1 MKLFKQEKV
10 FAVLLIVAGIVL
22 LTGSF
27 GYLVSSNVY
36 KRNSGTFH
44 REISDDVGSLKMYF
58 ISSVNNH
65 SLLAS
70 GDCILFEKRDSLG
83 KYHYGLVD
91 TGPNSKYVSGLD
103 EKIKSFLIS
112 HMQGKADSVKSYN
125 GTTGKVV
132 DKYVLDFMII
142 THSDGDHIGNAAYL
156 VDNFKF
162 KNVYLKDINFEVN
175 FNSDYLSTVFYGK
188 LVSKILDQN
197 SRGNEEFKTVI
208 YGLDDFSKYSDS
220 KEFCTLDKVS
230 GTNKNKIDDATI
242 NAYAKTPA
250 ICRLLVYY
258 STSSQYSSD
267 DNVSFWL
274 SKMKSIE
281 KGVDYIP
288 FSEMTDR
295 TIDFGG
301 ANIDLFNLVDNEL
314 LTTEYLTTEQ
324 YNRYKEE
331 CPFYPYWPDY
341 YDKTGMSLHS
351 DQKNENYTSNSKFY
365 HYSNYYSKYDIYDE
379 DAGKTPTYSNSILND
394 NVRSIG
400 MLVSVGSKRAVL
412 AGDLMNYVR
421 YANDSSD
428 ASNYM
433 KNNFAYCGYEDA
445 LASAIAKKINSNNI
459 ISTDPI
465 YIDFVKL
472 SHHGL
477 WYSNTL
483 DYLNKLRPKYTIT
496 PRNSKV
502 SVVGDLSESLAEGE
516 EITATVNNKK
526 VYPYGTFKDTNGNV
540 KGISYKYKFSNW
552 YSVDDDSSMVVRIDE
567 DGVSVYPESYNSIS
581 IKSKPNKIK
590 YSVGDK
596 IDATGLVLNAVS
608 ANSTSGVVESGYS
621 VSPSSFDS
629 PGTKTVTITFGN
641 ATTTYSVDVYD
652 EAKIGTC
659 SNLTYNGSSQ
669 ILITGGTGVIYD
681 NNTGIDAGS
690 YTVTVRPADGYVFGD
705 GSSSKTLQCSIK
717 QKKSDLSLS
726 SNSGSIY
733 VNETLDFSISS
744 SSEGDISV
752 RSSDNSIALATVDN
766 GKISVKG
773 ISAGIARIFVT
784 QSETNNYFSTTVEYT
799 ITVESYDY
807 SSAQI
812 GTCTNA
818 VYNGK
823 EQTIINSGK
832 GVIYDVSTGINAGDY
847 NIMATTIDDYLFAD
861 GSNTKKTVCSIQK
874 ASPVMKLIS
883 TSDNLYV
890 GSSIELNVN
899 LSNNGSF
906 SVSSSDSS
914 IALVSKNNNTVII
927 KGIKVGSSQI
937 KVVSDSDNNYKS
949 VTEIYNV
956 NVKESELIG
965 IDIIQKPSKL
975 EYYVGD
981 DVNLDGLRI
990 VAKYSDGNSSEI
1002 HEYDYSPKR
1011 FATEGK
1017 ETIIINYMGKMA
1029 TFEVTVK
1036 RVEYESISIKNI
1048 PRIINYY
1055 VGDKFSSEGLAI
1067 SLNYNNGKIE
1077 TIYTGFTTSIEDG
1090 TVFENAGEIEVVV
1103 SYKGL
1108 KTSYVINVEQ
1118 LAADNIIIKTLP
1130 NKINY
1135 VVGEKFDS
1143 TGLVLT
1149 VIKSDLTK
1157 NDISTG
1163 FYLSIDEGTVFKE
1176 SGTKII
1182 NINYGEK
1189 TLNFEVYV
1197 KKVKEF
1203 KVKQDSY
1210 KTRFYVGDK
1219 FDSSNMILSVLYED
1233 GTSEEI
1239 SSGFSLDIN
1248 DDYTF
1253 TSSGKQLLKVSYG
1266 DVSVDLEIQVL
1277 EKEIE
1282 NPNTGKVL
1290 IDILAIIMLVG
1301 FGSYLYVNKKTTNM

>member
-1 MKLFKQEKV
+1 MKLIKEKKI
-10 FAVLLIVAGIVL
+10 FALFLIIFGLFIS
-22 LTGSF
+22 TGTL
-27 GYLVSSNVY
+27 GYIISSDVHEQD
-36 KRNSGTFH
+36 SGTFY
-44 REISDDVGSLKMYF
+44 RENDSDDALRIYF
-58 ISSVNNH
+58 ISAANNH
-65 SLLAS
+65 SLTAS
-70 GDCILFEKRDSLG
+70 GDAILLEKKDSSG
-83 KYHYGLVD
+83 KYHYGLID
-91 TGPNSKYVSGLD
+91 TGPNTKYVSGLD
-103 EKIKSFLIS
+103 EKLKVFLTS
-112 HMQGKADSVKSYN
+112 HMQGRAETVKSYN

-132 DKYVLDFMII
+132 DKYVLDFLLL
-142 THSDGDHIGNAAYL
+142 THSDGDHIGNAAYI

-162 KNVYLKDINFEVN
+162 RNVYLKDVLYELNLNNNE
-175 FNSDYLSTVFYGK
+175 TAVFYGS

-197 SRGNEEFKTVI
+197 ARGNEDFKTLI
-208 YGLDDFSKYSDS
+208 YGLDEFNKYSDS
-220 KEFCTLDKVS
+220 KDFCTLEKLSS
-230 GTNKNKIDDATI
+230 GKYKMDDAAS
-242 NAYAKTPA
+242 NGYAKTPD
-250 ICRLLVYY
+250 ICRLLVQYY
-258 STSSQYSSD
+258 DSSDYSSSND
-267 DNVSFWL
+267 VAYWL
-274 SKMKSIE
+274 DKMQNIQ

-288 FSEMTDR
+288 FSEMNGR
-295 TIDFGG
+295 NIDFAG
-301 ANIDLFNLVDNEL
+301 ANIDLFGLIDNEL
-314 LTTEYLTTEQ
+314 LTTEYLTTDQ
-324 YNRYKEE
+324 YNKYKQE
-331 CPFYPYWPDY
+331 CPYYPYWPDY
-341 YDKTGMSLHS
+341 WDKTGTILHS
-351 DQKNENYTSNSKFY
+351 NEKNENYSSSSNFY
-365 HYSNYYSKYDIYDE
+365 HYSNYFSKYDVYDP
-379 DAGKTPTYSNSILND
+379 DTGKTPNYSGPLNE
-394 NVRSIG
+394 NVRSIA
-400 MLVSVGSKRAVL
+400 MLISVGQKRAVL

-502 SVVGDLSESLAEGE
+502 SVVGDLSKSLAMGT

-540 KGISYKYKFSNW
+540 KGISYKYNFLNW

-608 ANSTSGVVESGYS
+608 ANSTVGVVESGYS

-690 YTVTVRPADGYVFGD
+690 YTVTVRPANGYVFGD

-799 ITVESYDY
+799 ITVESYDD

-1036 RVEYESISIKNI
+1036 KVEYESISIKNI

-1277 EKEIE
+1277 EKEIK

-1301 FGSYLYVNKKTTNM
+1301 FGTYLYVNKKTTNM